1 VKDYSRAIQPGHG
14 KFSKTLLELFSD
26 VAVNNFARMKTH
38 PEKSGFTLI
47 ELLVVIAI
55 IAILASMLL
64 PALGKAKARALT
76 IQCANQLRQLGVAMQ
91 LYGDDENNLLP
102 AAHGVVTWTNLNPV
116 AWSRPLVSY
125 YQTTNLLRCPSMSQ
139 HHLKSPYSYFLGN
152 RAVFVKTFAPGTL
165 KLSSI
170 RPTSQ
175 YILSGDSNW
184 PFDPLDADPDNYTQ
198 DTLFSFTSPAHS
210 SSVNILFADGHVKNH
225 RKFDAGEMTYSL
237 ELPGVAF

>member
-1 VKDYSRAIQPGHG
+1 
-14 KFSKTLLELFSD
+14 
-26 VAVNNFARMKTH
+26 MKIDS
-38 PEKSGFTLI
+38 EKSGFTLI

-91 LYGDDENNLLP
+91 LYGDDENNQLP
-102 AAHGVVTWTNLNPV
+102 AANGVVRWTNLNPV
-116 AWSRPLVSY
+116 AWSKPLVNY
-125 YQTTNLLRCPSMSQ
+125 YQTTNLLRCPDMSR
-139 HHLKSPYSYFLGN
+139 HYEKSPYSYFLGS
-152 RAVFVKTFAPGTL
+152 RAVFVKTFSPGTL
-165 KLSSI
+165 KLSAI

-175 YILSGDSNW
+175 YILSGDTNW
-184 PFDPLDADPDNYTQ
+184 AFDPTDADPDNYTQ

-210 SSVNILFADGHVKNH
+210 GSVNILFADGHVKSH
-225 RKFDAGEMTYSL
+225 RRFDAGQMTYSL